1 MDRRLYLI
9 LGVVVI
15 VIGLIIK
22 GAAFTVFETEQVI
35 VMQFGEPKTVYTEP
49 GLHWKIPVVQDVVR
63 YEKRVLNLDPPVESL
78 LLADQKRLLVDS
90 FSRYK
95 IDNPLLFFQTV
106 RTENVARQRM
116 GGIVNA
122 SLREVLG
129 TTTLATML
137 SDERESLLKRIVII
151 VNQQAKRFGIKIVD
165 VRIRRADLPDE
176 VSQRVYDRMKS
187 EREREAKEFRAQGF
201 ELAQRIMATADRE
214 ATVIK
219 AEAQRESE
227 ILQGQGEG
235 QRTRIL
241 NGAFGQDTDFFS
253 FYRSM
258 QAYEASLADDKTY
271 MVLTPDSDFFR
282 FFKESQGKTAQ

>member
-9 LGVVVI
+9 LGVAVI

-35 VMQFGEPKTVYTEP
+35 VMQFGEPKVVYTEP
-49 GLHWKIPVVQDVVR
+49 GLHWKIPMVQDVVR

-95 IDNPLLFFQTV
+95 IKDPLLFFQTV
-106 RTENVARQRM
+106 RTEGVARQRM
-116 GGIVNA
+116 GGIINA
-122 SLREVLG
+122 SLREILG

-137 SDERESLLKRIVII
+137 STERDSLLKRVVII
-151 VNQQAKRFGIKIVD
+151 VNEQAKRFGIEIVD

-241 NGAFGQDTDFFS
+241 NDAFGQDTDFFS

-258 QAYEASLADDKTY
+258 QAYEASLADEKTF
-271 MVLTPDSDFFR
+271 MVLSPDSDFFK
-282 FFKESQGKTAQ
+282 FFKESQGKTEQ

>member
-9 LGVVVI
+9 LGVAVI

-35 VMQFGEPKTVYTEP
+35 VMQFGEPKVVYTEP
-49 GLHWKIPVVQDVVR
+49 GLHWKIPMVQDVVR

-95 IDNPLLFFQTV
+95 IKNPLLFFQTV
-106 RTENVARQRM
+106 RTEGVARQRM
-116 GGIVNA
+116 GGIINA
-122 SLREVLG
+122 SLREILG

-137 SDERESLLKRIVII
+137 STERDALLKRVVII
-151 VNQQAKRFGIKIVD
+151 VNEQAKRFGIEIVD

-176 VSQRVYDRMKS
+176 VSQRVYDRMIS

-241 NGAFGQDTDFFS
+241 NDAFGQDTDFFS

-258 QAYEASLADDKTY
+258 QAYEASLADEKTF
-271 MVLTPDSDFFR
+271 MVLSPDSDFFK
-282 FFKESQGKTAQ
+282 FFKESQGKTEQ

>member
-1 MDRRLYLI
+1 
-9 LGVVVI
+9 
-15 VIGLIIK
+15 
-22 GAAFTVFETEQVI
+22 
-35 VMQFGEPKTVYTEP
+35 MQFGEPKIVYTEP
-49 GLHWKIPVVQDVVR
+49 GLHWKIPMIQDVVR

-95 IDNPLLFFQTV
+95 IKNPLLFFQTV
-106 RTENVARQRM
+106 RTEGVARQRM
-116 GGIVNA
+116 GGIINA

-137 SDERESLLKRIVII
+137 STERDSLLKRVVII
-151 VNQQAKRFGIKIVD
+151 VNQQAKRFGIEIVD

-235 QRTRIL
+235 KRTRIL
-241 NGAFGQDTDFFS
+241 NDAFGQDTDFFS

-258 QAYEASLADDKTY
+258 QAYEASLADEKTF
-271 MVLTPDSDFFR
+271 MVLSPDSDFFK
-282 FFKESQGKTAQ
+282 FFKESQGKTEQ